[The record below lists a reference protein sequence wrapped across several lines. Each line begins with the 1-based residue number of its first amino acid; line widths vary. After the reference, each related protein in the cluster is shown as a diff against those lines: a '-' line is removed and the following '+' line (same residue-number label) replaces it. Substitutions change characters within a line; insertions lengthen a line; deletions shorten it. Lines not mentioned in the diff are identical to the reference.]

1 MLKHGIF
8 LILILKIFNLEFNLI
23 KISNKNYIRNLNNNY
38 ETIIYKLKSNLYH
51 LNLSLGTPNQYF
63 NLIFD
68 TGSTNLWVYD
78 KQCKICNYNNSFD
91 KNNSSTFRN
100 GTFKKEINY
109 FSGEVKGTINSETL
123 EFEKNKILSFKFLLI
138 NNSTIQDKID
148 GIIGFNKLIN
158 KDQHSCSFIDQL
170 MDKRKITKRIFLSD
184 IINTGKIYIGEI
196 PNHLIKSERLVF
208 GNNNLNNDWIVSFDK
223 ISFNNHSFN
232 LNISQKIINQ
242 NFILD
247 SGTNALVFPSKLI
260 DFFKNNVFKNL
271 CNEITENNI
280 SQFECDNKKVIS
292 NDTFL
297 SNNLTFHFLNNSI
310 NLSLN
315 NLVNKE
321 DNTFKLFFFNSTD
334 YILGIPFIESHA
346 ILFDKDNKMITVFK
360 NKYKDDK
367 KKQSVY
373 VRKLTETI
381 TIAVTMLI
389 FIALICGSF
398 IYLNKQRAS
407 KRITKDMIETNVK
420 YQPIIENK

>member
-8 LILILKIFNLEFNLI
+8 LILILKILNLEFNLI

-100 GTFKKEINY
+100 GTIKKEINY

-123 EFEKNKILSFKFLLI
+123 QFGKNKILSFKFLLI
-138 NNSTIQDKID
+138 NNSTIQHKID

-158 KDQHSCSFIDQL
+158 KDQNSCSFIDEL

-223 ISFNNHSFN
+223 ISFNNHSYN

-280 SQFECDNKKVIS
+280 SQFQCDNKKVIS

-315 NLVNKE
+315 YLVNKE
-321 DNTFKLFFFNSTD
+321 DNTFKLVFFNSTD

-420 YQPIIENK
+420 YHPIIENK